1 MIQNEREYKITKAQ
15 ADKFSEALIAF
26 EKNPPEGHPKMRKAY
41 KDAMQ
46 SQLGELQVQLSDYD
60 ALKRGKSKALPIAS
74 LDELPK
80 VLIQARIAAGL
91 SQRELGEQL
100 GLKEQQIQRYEATLY
115 RSASLTRLLGVAHAL
130 GIRLDGRVVLEK

>member
-1 MIQNEREYKITKAQ
+1 MIQNEREYKIAKAQ
-15 ADKFSEALIAF
+15 ADKFSKALIAF
-26 EKNPPEGHPKMRKAY
+26 EKNPPEGHLKMRKAY

-60 ALKRGKSKALPIAS
+60 ALKRGRSKALPIAS
-74 LDELPK
+74 LNELPK

-91 SQRELGEQL
+91 SQKELGEQL

-115 RSASLTRLLGVAHAL
+115 RSASLTRLLEVANAL
-130 GIRLDGRVVLEK
+130 GIRLDGRVVLER

>member
-1 MIQNEREYKITKAQ
+1 MIQNEREYKITKSRV
-15 ADKFSEALIAF
+15 DKFSEALVAF

-46 SQLGELQVQLSDYD
+46 SQLGELQGQISEYEV
-60 ALKRGKSKALPIAS
+60 LKRGQAKTLPIES

-80 VLIQARIAAGL
+80 VLIQARIATGL
-91 SQRELGEQL
+91 SQKELGEQL

-115 RSASLTRLLGVAHAL
+115 KSASLTRLLEIANAL
-130 GIRLDGRVVLEK
+130 GIRLDGRVVLER

>member
-26 EKNPPEGHPKMRKAY
+26 EKTPPESHPKMRKAY

-46 SQLGELQVQLSDYD
+46 SQLGELQEQLSEYET
-60 ALKRGKSKALPIAS
+60 LKQGKSTTLLIES
-74 LDELPK
+74 FDELPK

-115 RSASLTRLLGVAHAL
+115 KSASLTRLLEIAHAL
-130 GIRLDGRVVLEK
+130 GIRLDGRVVLER